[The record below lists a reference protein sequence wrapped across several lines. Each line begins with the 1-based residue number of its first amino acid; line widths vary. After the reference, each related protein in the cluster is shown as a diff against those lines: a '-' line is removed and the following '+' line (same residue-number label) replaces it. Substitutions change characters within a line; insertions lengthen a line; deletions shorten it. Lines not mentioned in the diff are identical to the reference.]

1 MFFNTHFPRI
11 SAVQLQQPR
20 LHWVVGALFPTGVAA
35 AGRAPT
41 GRAYGAR
48 FIPTASAQK
57 KYEIGN
63 EP

>member
-20 LHWVVGALFPTGVAA
+20 LHWVVGALFPTKFAA
-35 AGRAPT
+35 AGDGTRGPPIQCKNIHSKQHH
-41 GRAYGAR
+41 Y
-48 FIPTASAQK
+48 K
-57 KYEIGN
+57 HDLEN